1 MQPNSLSTIGGE
13 FADPLREAAF
23 QAERLPETLRHAR
36 LLFGLAAI
44 LNFLFLA
51 SDWRFAGD
59 PHFVVA
65 VPARLGVVVVSLLC
79 LGLAPRAQNFP
90 WLQRLI
96 LGWEMAT
103 AVCVALLVSSRSD
116 IALFVVLMLPAI
128 FLLVVPTSFRWTVM
142 VGVGTSGLLLA
153 GYALPPPLPAT
164 SIGLGLAAVM
174 ANVALLLVVVR
185 SNRLRRLEWIAMQAE
200 RRANQ
205 ELQDSRQLFEAL
217 FKAVPIPVV
226 VSDQRDG
233 RFVNMNDA
241 ARSFFEIGTP
251 GDLEVLSTRDLIGIA
266 ERKRVQAEL
275 DRHATVR
282 DIEIALRTVE
292 GDRRDVLLSADS
304 VQIGSR
310 PCVITSLVDIT
321 SRKAAEEMIRDAA
334 HHDVLT
340 GLPNRAL
347 FQATLDASLARAER
361 EQSHIGLIL
370 LDLDAFKEVNDTLGH
385 DAGDMLLK
393 EVAQRL
399 STLVGPGDLV
409 ARLGGDEFVL
419 ILAGDSGTREQSQRI
434 HAVAAAIPDVLAPAV
449 AIGGRS
455 VSPRASLGLS
465 LYPEHARNAA
475 DLLTNADLALYAAKA
490 AGRNQA
496 ALFKPALRANIEERV
511 TIAREI
517 RTALEEGGIVPFYQ
531 PKVNLDTGAIV
542 GFEALARWHH
552 PARGLLAP
560 AAFASAFDDP
570 EIGAALGTRIA
581 QQVALDLRSWL
592 TSGLDPGRI
601 FVNLSTAQF
610 VERDLAETFLTM
622 LEASGLPTA
631 RLGVEVTET
640 VLLGGRGERVAEVL
654 ERLHAAGIRVALDDF
669 GTGYA
674 SLTHLKRFPVDEIK
688 VDRSFVNDLTR
699 DVNDAAIVTAVLQLG
714 RSLGLDVTAEG
725 VETVE
730 QARFLQA
737 GGCTFAQGYLYAK
750 PIASSRIPRLLQK
763 GVGALATPSAE
774 FADLAAAG

>member
-1 MQPNSLSTIGGE
+1 MQPNSLSTVGGE
-13 FADPLREAAF
+13 FLDPQREAAF

-51 SDWRFAGD
+51 SDWRFLGD
-59 PHFVVA
+59 PHFTVA
-65 VPARLGVVVVSLLC
+65 VPARLGVVVISLIC
-79 LGLAPRAQNFP
+79 LGLAPRATNFP
-90 WLQRLI
+90 ALQRLI
-96 LGWEMAT
+96 LGWEA
-103 AVCVALLVSSRSD
+103 AAAIGVALLVSSRSD
-116 IALFVVLMLPAI
+116 IALFVVLMLPAV
-128 FLLVVPTSFRWTVM
+128 FLLVAPTRFRWTVV

-153 GYALPPPLPAT
+153 AYALPPPLPAT

-174 ANVALLLVVVR
+174 ANVSLLLVVVR

-200 RRANQ
+200 RRANRDLL
-205 ELQDSRQLFEAL
+205 ESRQLFEAL
-217 FKAVPIPVV
+217 FTAVPIPVV
-226 VSDQRDG
+226 VSDAQDG

-241 ARSFFEIGTP
+241 ARSFFGIDNP
-251 GDLEVLSTRDLIGIA
+251 GNLPALSTRTFIDKPD
-266 ERKRVQAEL
+266 RRRVQGAL
-275 DRHATVR
+275 DRHRTVR
-282 DIEIALRTVE
+282 DIEVPLRTID
-292 GDRRDVLLSADS
+292 GAHRDVLLSADA
-304 VQIGSR
+304 VQIGHR

-321 SRKAAEEMIRDAA
+321 ARKAAEETIRDAA

-347 FQATLDASLARAER
+347 FHLTLDAALARAER
-361 EQSHIGLIL
+361 EASQVGLIL

-385 DAGDMLLK
+385 DAGDILLK
-393 EVAQRL
+393 EVAIRL
-399 STLVGPGDLV
+399 SGLVEPGDLV

-419 ILAGDSGTREQSQRI
+419 ITAGTRDGAGESPRI
-434 HAVAAAIPDVLAPAV
+434 DAVAAAVLDVLGPAV
-449 AIGGRS
+449 AIAGRS
-455 VSPRASLGLS
+455 VSPRASLGLA
-465 LYPEHARNAA
+465 LYPDHARNAA

-496 ALFKPALRANIEERV
+496 ALFKPALRASIEERV
-511 TIAREI
+511 TVAREI
-517 RTALEEGGIVPFYQ
+517 RAGLAEGGIVPFYQ
-531 PKVNLDTGAIV
+531 PKVHLGTGAIV

-570 EIGAALGTRIA
+570 EIGAALGASIA
-581 QQVALDLRSWL
+581 QQVARDLRSWL
-592 TSGLDPGRI
+592 ASGLDPGRV

-610 VERDLAETFLTM
+610 ADRDLAESFLAM
-622 LEASGLPTA
+622 LAAIGVPTE

-640 VLLGGRGERVAEVL
+640 VLLGGRGERVSDVL
-654 ERLHAAGIRVALDDF
+654 KRLHVAGIRVALDDF

-688 VDRSFVNDLTR
+688 VDRSFINDLTR
-699 DVNDAAIVTAVLQLG
+699 DVNDVAIVTAVLQLG

-730 QARFLQA
+730 QARFLEA
-737 GGCTFAQGYLYAK
+737 GGCSFAQGYLYAK
-750 PIASSRIPRLLQK
+750 PTAASRIPWLLSK
-763 GVGALATPSAE
+763 GLGVSRTPRAVFS
-774 FADLAAAG
+774 DLAAAG